1 MGCKEQ
7 LYVDIMATSPE
18 VTGSCNLLIVKY
30 PDKTTTRFIVDCGLF
45 QEKEYSDYNKDLL
58 FDAKNIEFTL
68 VTHNHVDHTGRLPLL
83 VKKGFRGKIYA
94 SPATCTFAPYALY
107 DSHKVLKD
115 IAKRNHSAS
124 LYSENDVSNAVA
136 LFQPCEF
143 KETVKMIDD
152 HIRVTFFKNGHLVG
166 AALILVQIKYP
177 GYNDINILFT
187 GDYNNQNMFFDV
199 PNIPDWVLKL
209 PLIIVQ
215 ESTYGGTDTDDSM
228 KGKFEEN
235 IQRCIS
241 NGGTAL
247 CMVFSLG
254 RAQEILYTLK
264 RMQYEGKIS
273 KEIPIYFDGQLAQ
286 KYTRLYQT
294 QNFGIKGNMLNF
306 LPENLIWVDKA
317 SRPEVVEGTEQK
329 IIVTTSGMGTYGP
342 AQIYIP
348 EYITRENALI
358 HFTGYTAEGTLG
370 ERLKSTKKGE
380 MVPIGGLILKK
391 MAEVEYTTEFSAHA
405 KADVMIDFLRKFEN
419 LRLVLVNHGESETK
433 LEFSER
439 IAQDVNPKFVA
450 VLGRDY
456 FFRVGPFGLIR
467 TLNTKFE

>member
-1 MGCKEQ
+1 MGCKEPI
-7 LYVDIMATSPE
+7 YVDIMSASPE
-18 VTGSCNLLIVKY
+18 VTGSCNLVIVKY

-45 QEKEYSDYNKDLL
+45 QEKEYSDYNKDFL
-58 FDAKNIEFTL
+58 FDGKNIEFAL

-94 SPATCTFAPYALY
+94 SLATCVFAPYALY
-107 DSHKVLKD
+107 DSHKVLRD
-115 IAKRNHSAS
+115 IAKRNHSAAI
-124 LYSENDVSNAVA
+124 YSENDVSEAVS
-136 LFQPCEF
+136 LFQACEF
-143 KETVKMIDD
+143 KETVKIDD
-152 HIRVTFFKNGHLVG
+152 HIRVTFFKNGHLIG

-177 GYNDINILFT
+177 GCNDINLLFT

-199 PNIPDWVLKL
+199 PSIPDWVLKL
-209 PLIIVQ
+209 PLTVVQ
-215 ESTYGGTDTDDSM
+215 ESTYGATDSDNTM
-228 KGKFEEN
+228 NGKFEEN

-241 NGGTAL
+241 NGGTPVCL
-247 CMVFSLG
+247 VFSLG
-254 RAQEILYTLK
+254 RSQEILYTLK
-264 RMQYEGKIS
+264 RMQYEGKIP

-317 SRPEVVEGTEQK
+317 SRPEVLEGNEQK

-370 ERLKSTKKGE
+370 ERLKSTQKGD
-380 MVPIGGLILKK
+380 MVPVGGIILKK

-405 KADVMIDFLRKFEN
+405 KADVMIDFLKKFEN
-419 LRLVLVNHGESETK
+419 LRLVLVNHGETETK

-439 IAQDVNPKFVA
+439 IAEEVNPKFVA